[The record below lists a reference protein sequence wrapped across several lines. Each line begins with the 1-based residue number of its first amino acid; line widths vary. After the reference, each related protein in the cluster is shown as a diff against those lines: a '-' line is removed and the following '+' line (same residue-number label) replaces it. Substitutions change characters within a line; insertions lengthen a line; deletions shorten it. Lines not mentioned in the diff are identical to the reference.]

1 MSEVLD
7 ALLDVLLTKSPEEF
21 SNFSHGKKKK
31 HPDFVD
37 KKIPF
42 FLVKSKVSAAKQCR
56 ANAILRIFLTK
67 KKSNFSRQIGQ
78 IEVLIL
84 VLFKTAMD
92 ALTRVIQ

>member
-7 ALLDVLLTKSPEEF
+7 ALLDVLE
-21 SNFSHGKKKK
+21 
-31 HPDFVD
+31 
-37 KKIPF
+37 
-42 FLVKSKVSAAKQCR
+42 Q
-56 ANAILRIFLTK
+56 
-67 KKSNFSRQIGQ
+67 KKSNFSRQ

>member
-21 SNFSHGKKKK
+21 SNFSHGKKKNTLILLT
-31 HPDFVD
+31 

-67 KKSNFSRQIGQ
+67 
-78 IEVLIL
+78 IL
-84 VLFKTAMD
+84 VKSVKSKF
-92 ALTRVIQ
+92 